1 MPDLAR
7 LTGRFKKL
15 ELPAPEPL
23 RARPRTIEQIIE
35 VLQDRKRFPSPVRAQ
50 GANSSAT
57 RCAKVHGGTALDM
70 SAMNHMLHLDRKT
83 VTVEAGMRL
92 RDLVRILADRGLE
105 LLATDDQLDRSVG
118 GIVSS
123 SSLFSSTA
131 MDESNLAASVCA
143 LRLVTP
149 RGRVLD
155 FNADKPEMLQ
165 LLRQSYGL
173 MGIVHSV
180 TLRVRKQTLYTVRH
194 GKMGFAELAKLVP
207 QLATAKAGI
216 KIYLLPFR
224 NRAFIELRD
233 ASMAARPPRTA
244 IWKLGDWLANKL
256 LPDIVHLLR
265 RIPGRRLRDP
275 LIDGFSQATQ
285 ALVNTRL
292 VDAGSNAMEQTGKF
306 RRVGAAARI
315 QQSTWAFP
323 AREFGSALYSYREYC
338 QRHYKIAGFR
348 ANLPA
353 IVHRLPQDQQALL
366 APSFDGPAF
375 ALSIRTTVTAGWDDF
390 LIDFAAIASRFGG
403 IPILNQTRGFT
414 PEQAS
419 KAYGERLSKFRTL
432 RQQMDPQDRLLNQF
446 FAEHIG

>member
-7 LTGRFKKL
+7 LTGRLRKL
-15 ELPAPEPL
+15 ELPAEPL
-23 RARPRTIEQIIE
+23 RARPRNMDQIAD
-35 VLQDRKRFPSPVRAQ
+35 VLQNRKRFPSPVRPQ

-70 SAMNHMLHLDRKT
+70 SALNRILHLDRRT
-83 VTVEAGMRL
+83 VTVEAGIRL
-92 RDLVRILADRGLE
+92 RDLVRILADRNLE

-123 SSLFSSTA
+123 GSLFSSTA
-131 MDESNLAASVCA
+131 MDEPNLAASVCA
-143 LRLVTP
+143 IRLVTP
-149 RGRVLD
+149 RGRALN
-155 FNADKPEMLQ
+155 FNTEKPEMLQ

-173 MGIVHSV
+173 MGIVYSV

-207 QLATAKAGI
+207 QLANAKAGV

-244 IWKLGDWLANKL
+244 IWKLGDWLTNKL
-256 LPDIVHLLR
+256 LPDLVHLLR
-265 RIPGRRLRDP
+265 RVPGRRLRDP
-275 LIDGFSQATQ
+275 LIDGFSEATQ

-306 RRVGAAARI
+306 RRVGADARI

-323 AREFGSALYSYREYC
+323 ARDFGAALYSYREYC
-338 QRHYKIAGFR
+338 QRHYKTQGFR
-348 ANLPA
+348 CNLPA
-353 IVHRLPQDQQALL
+353 VVHRLRQDQHALL
-366 APSFDGPAF
+366 SPSFDGPAF

-390 LIDFAAIASRFGG
+390 LIDFAAIAAHFGG

-414 PEQAS
+414 PAQATR
-419 KAYGERLSKFRTL
+419 AYGERLVKFKAL

-446 FAEHIG
+446 LAEHIG